1 MNLSVTFEQFQRNRW
16 VEENAVA
23 LMILAAAPQGDARPV
38 TPTEPG
44 DFFGEYF
51 GEYFGDFFDGSV

>member
-16 VEENAVA
+16 VEENAHV
-23 LMILAAAPQGDARPV
+23 LMILAATPQGDGRPA
-38 TPTEPG
+38 TPVEPG
-44 DFFGEYF
+44 DFFDEYF